1 MLPNYVAL
9 QCNSLVTAF
18 FYLPSVFHLYI
29 ITGLQPQVTELLDWT
44 RKEISLTYF
53 SAPSHKLPDK
63 TVENK

>member
-9 QCNSLVTAF
+9 QRNSLVTAF

-29 ITGLQPQVTELLDWT
+29 ITGLEPQVTQLLDWT
-44 RKEISLTYF
+44 RKEILTYF
-53 SAPSHKLPDK
+53 RVPSHKLPDK